1 MVLKLVYY
9 PIALPKLKA
18 FNNSNKFD
26 NYYACQIDMKLL
38 SLPIGEHINKD
49 DILKIT
55 NLIKNF

>member
-1 MVLKLVYY
+1 M
-9 PIALPKLKA
+9 
-18 FNNSNKFD
+18 SNR
-26 NYYACQIDMKLL
+26 YEVI